1 MKLIADTLACERGGR
16 RVFSDLTFALER
28 GQGLQLTGPNG
39 AGKSSLLRLI
49 AGFLRPAAGR
59 LELEGGADDVSLGEQ
74 CHFVGHLNGIKRALS
89 VAENAAF
96 WADYLGGGDI
106 EAGLERL
113 ALGDLRDIPAGLL
126 SAGQARRLG
135 LVRLA
140 IAERPL
146 WLLDEPSVSL
156 DAASQ
161 EILAGLMRE
170 HLDRGGLVMAA
181 THVPLGIDFTDVLT
195 LGGDAA

>member
-1 MKLIADTLACERGGR
+1 MKLIAENLACERGGR
-16 RVFSDLTFALER
+16 RVFSNLAFTLER

-49 AGFLRPAAGR
+49 AGFLPPAAGR
-59 LELEGGADDVSLGEQ
+59 LDLEGGADDLGLGEQ

-96 WADYLGGGDI
+96 WADYLGGGAI
-106 EAGLERL
+106 AAGLERL
-113 ALGDLRDIPAGLL
+113 ALGELRDIPAGLL

-140 IAERPL
+140 VAERPL

-156 DAASQ
+156 DAASRD
-161 EILAGLMRE
+161 ILAGLMRD
-170 HLDRGGLVMAA
+170 HLAKGGLIMAA
-181 THVPLGIDFTDVLT
+181 THVPLGIDFAGVLT
-195 LGGDAA
+195 LGEHAA